1 MTSVHK
7 YSCFD
12 FPQKILQLK
21 HKKKKKRNAVFM
33 SAFPI
38 SGNQVLIKK
47 P

>member
-7 YSCFD
+7 YSYFY

-21 HKKKKKRNAVFM
+21 HTQKKRNADFM

-38 SGNQVLIKK
+38 SGKQVLMKK

>member
-1 MTSVHK
+1 MTSVHQ

-21 HKKKKKRNAVFM
+21 HKKKKRNAVFM

-38 SGNQVLIKK
+38 SGKQVLIKK